1 MTSHLLL
8 VSTVAVIDSSPLAF
22 IPALLL
28 PQWLTGPEM
37 QKDPIHRPAIGLKR
51 KKAAHM
57 AVQGETAATSTAVS
71 PCVLQSNARQ
81 RDGGLL
87 P

>member
-1 MTSHLLL
+1 
-8 VSTVAVIDSSPLAF
+8 
-22 IPALLL
+22 
-28 PQWLTGPEM
+28 M

-57 AVQGETAATSTAVS
+57 AVQGETAAISTAAS
-71 PCVLQSNARQ
+71 PCVLQSSARQ